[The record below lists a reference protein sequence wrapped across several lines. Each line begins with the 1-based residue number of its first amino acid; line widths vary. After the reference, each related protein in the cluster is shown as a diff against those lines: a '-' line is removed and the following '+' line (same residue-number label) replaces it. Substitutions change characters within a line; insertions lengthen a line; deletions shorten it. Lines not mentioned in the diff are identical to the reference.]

1 MKRLFGQDSA
11 LFRFLQILMNLAIMN
26 VLFLLTSIP
35 VITMGAA
42 YTALLSCVFDLLM
55 EEGEFS
61 AKFYYKNFRKIWKP
75 ASAIGT
81 AGFIILVVLGHH
93 AVYFFTSESSV
104 RLIDDLSV
112 FGTCQKGLLGKGNV
126 ERQRAF
132 SSGEISCLYFD
143 LAIGGFSPDGF
154 YGICIFSDIHAA
166 GHRVV
171 LDCLPGNGMR
181 LDDEKSSGK
190 DISGTFSKEE

>member
-61 AKFYYKNFRKIWKP
+61 AKFYYKNFR
-75 ASAIGT
+75 
-81 AGFIILVVLGHH
+81 H
-93 AVYFFTSESSV
+93 
-104 RLIDDLSV
+104 
-112 FGTCQKGLLGKGNV
+112 
-126 ERQRAF
+126 
-132 SSGEISCLYFD
+132 
-143 LAIGGFSPDGF
+143 
-154 YGICIFSDIHAA
+154 
-166 GHRVV
+166 
-171 LDCLPGNGMR
+171 
-181 LDDEKSSGK
+181 
-190 DISGTFSKEE
+190 EENNFL